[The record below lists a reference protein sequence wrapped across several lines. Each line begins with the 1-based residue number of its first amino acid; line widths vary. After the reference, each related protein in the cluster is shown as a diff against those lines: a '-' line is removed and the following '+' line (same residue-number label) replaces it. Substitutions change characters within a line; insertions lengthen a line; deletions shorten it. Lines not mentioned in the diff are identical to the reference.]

1 MFCKMC
7 GKKIH
12 DESRFCPYCGAAVG
26 TLEAPVTAE
35 KEENIETAVEMPV
48 KAEIS
53 GISETAD
60 EAEIEQKE
68 PEQQEAETIQEKT
81 KTPEQHEDYVSV
93 KKGMNPKLVIVPVV
107 VAAVAVG
114 AWIGLGK
121 KSASKPEQQ
130 EAEYTTE
137 AQAQETEESA
147 AEEETK
153 LAVPFAEGGQAEV
166 SDGITP
172 EEYILPECEIRAYTK
187 DELSVL
193 SADELRLARNEIYA
207 RHGRMFNSEDLK
219 NYFQSKSWYTPQYE
233 GTEFDA
239 KGDSILNKYEI
250 ANRNL
255 IVELEGGDT
264 ASSIAKIDYKGN
276 YKFKGDEYVWVKNYY
291 IKDNVLYVE
300 GEYCDGVYNPDAP
313 DEGSSMD
320 FYTVKDNV
328 VVRIDNNTVIKWESC
343 KNINDIRD
351 YLAYT
356 ISWAG
361 STAMEVDLDGDY
373 VTVWYG
379 NWQFS

>member
-26 TLEAPVTAE
+26 KIETPVTTEEAVIEQEEPEKQIIEEAPVQI
-35 KEENIETAVEMPV
+35 KQPGQN
-48 KAEIS
+48 
-53 GISETAD
+53 
-60 EAEIEQKE
+60 
-68 PEQQEAETIQEKT
+68 QE
-81 KTPEQHEDYVSV
+81 YVNV
-93 KKGMNPKLVIVPVV
+93 KKGLDPKLVIIPVAA
-107 VAAVAVG
+107 VAAVAVAAG
-114 AWIGLGK
+114 VWIGLGK
-121 KSASKPEQQ
+121 KAASKE
-130 EAEYTTE
+130 ETRASEYATE
-137 AQAQETEESA
+137 VQTQTTEESTEV

-166 SDGITP
+166 SEGITP
-172 EEYILPECEIRAYTK
+172 EEYILPECETRTYTK
-187 DELSVL
+187 EELSVL

-233 GTEFDA
+233 GSEFDA
-239 KGDSILNKYEI
+239 KGDSILNEYEI

-264 ASSIAKIDYKGN
+264 ASSTAKVDYKGN
-276 YKFKGDEYVWVKNYY
+276 YKFKGDEYVWVRNYY

-351 YLAYT
+351 DIAYT

-379 NWQFS
+379 TWQSS